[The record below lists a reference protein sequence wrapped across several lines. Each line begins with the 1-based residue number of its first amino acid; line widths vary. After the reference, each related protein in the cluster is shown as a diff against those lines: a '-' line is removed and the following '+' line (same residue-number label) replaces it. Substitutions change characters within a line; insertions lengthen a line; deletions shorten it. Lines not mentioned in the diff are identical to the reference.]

1 MASKQAQKTKVGS
14 SGQQFTVEEV
24 SEVLFHESE
33 SDITD
38 NDLLSSDEEEETI
51 SQGIGASLQLSRLET
66 ALSLPL

>member
-24 SEVLFHESE
+24 SEVLFHQSE

-38 NDLLSSDEEEETI
+38 NDLLSSDEEEEAI
-51 SQGIGASLQLSRLET
+51 SQGIDASLRLPRLET